1 MKKFYLTLLP
11 CCIMFYQTIP
21 AQNEVLFTL
30 VNKTG
35 FDFIDIYISPADQNQ
50 WSEDMTFGLF
60 NNYEQ
65 KDLRIKTKSEI
76 CSYDLKAV
84 RLDSTELIFKNL
96 NLCKML
102 IVTLLYEFDEPTF
115 VQDLILENQTDY
127 TFMEIYVRDLPTSP
141 WGLNVLGTNALTPR
155 EKALISIKQGNSK
168 SCSYDIKTV
177 LINRKELIYR
187 NVNICNQSHI
197 VLLRYQGK
205 PYSSFDF

>member
-1 MKKFYLTLLP
+1 MKKSYLIFFLST
-11 CCIMFYQTIP
+11 IIFYQTIP

-84 RLDSTELIFKNL
+84 RLDSTELVFKNL

-102 IVTLLYEFDEPTF
+102 IVTLLYEFNEPTF

-141 WGLNVLGTNALTPR
+141 WGMNILGTNALTPR
-155 EKALISIKQGNSK
+155 EKTLISIKQGNSK

>member
-1 MKKFYLTLLP
+1 MIF
-11 CCIMFYQTIP
+11 CQTTP

-35 FDFIDIYISPADQNQ
+35 FDFIDIYISPANQNQ
-50 WSEDMTFGLF
+50 WSEDLTLGLF

-65 KDLRIKTKSEI
+65 KDLKIKTKSEV

-84 RLDSTELIFKNL
+84 RLDSTELVFKDL

-102 IVTLLYEFDEPTF
+102 IVTLLYEFDEPAF
-115 VQDLILENQTDY
+115 VQDLIIENQTDY
-127 TFMEIYVRDLPTSP
+127 TFMEIYARDLPASP
-141 WGLNVLGTNALTPR
+141 WGLNILGTNALTPR
-155 EKALISIKQGNSK
+155 EKAIISIKQGNGK
-168 SCSYDIKTV
+168 TCSYDIKGI
-177 LINRKELIYR
+177 LRNGREIIFR

>member
-1 MKKFYLTLLP
+1 MKKFYSIFFLST
-11 CCIMFYQTIP
+11 IIFHQTIP
-21 AQNEVLFTL
+21 AQNEVTFTL
-30 VNKTG
+30 INKTG
-35 FDFIDIYISPADQNQ
+35 FDFIDVYISPADQNQ
-50 WSEDMTFGLF
+50 WSEDLTLGLF
-60 NNYEQ
+60 NNFEQ

-84 RLDSTELIFKNL
+84 RLDSTELVFKNL

-102 IVTLLYEFDEPTF
+102 IVTLLYEFNEPTF
-115 VQDLILENQTDY
+115 VQDLIIENHTDY

>member
-1 MKKFYLTLLP
+1 
-11 CCIMFYQTIP
+11 
-21 AQNEVLFTL
+21 
-30 VNKTG
+30 
-35 FDFIDIYISPADQNQ
+35 
-50 WSEDMTFGLF
+50 
-60 NNYEQ
+60 
-65 KDLRIKTKSEI
+65 
-76 CSYDLKAV
+76 
-84 RLDSTELIFKNL
+84 
-96 NLCKML
+96 ML
-102 IVTLLYEFDEPTF
+102 MVTLLYEFNEPTF

-127 TFMEIYVRDLPTSP
+127 TFMEIYVRDFPTSP

-155 EKALISIKQGNSK
+155 EKVLISIKQGNSK

>member
-1 MKKFYLTLLP
+1 MKKFYLTLLL

-50 WSEDMTFGLF
+50 WSEDLTLGLF

-84 RLDSTELIFKNL
+84 RLDSTELVFKNL

-102 IVTLLYEFDEPTF
+102 IVTLLYEFNEPTF

-141 WGLNVLGTNALTPR
+141 WGMNILGTNALTPR

>member
-1 MKKFYLTLLP
+1 MKKFYLTLLL

-50 WSEDMTFGLF
+50 WSEDLTLGLF

-205 PYSSFDF
+205 PYGSFDF

>member
-1 MKKFYLTLLP
+1 MKKFYLTLLL

-50 WSEDMTFGLF
+50 WSEDLTLGLF

-76 CSYDLKAV
+76 CLYDLKAV

-141 WGLNVLGTNALTPR
+141 WGMNILGTNALTPR

>member
-1 MKKFYLTLLP
+1 MKKFYLTLLL

-50 WSEDMTFGLF
+50 WSEDLTLGLF

-141 WGLNVLGTNALTPR
+141 WGMNILGTNALTPR

>member
-1 MKKFYLTLLP
+1 MKKFYLTLLL

-50 WSEDMTFGLF
+50 WSEDLTLGLF

>member
-1 MKKFYLTLLP
+1 MKKFYLTLLL

-50 WSEDMTFGLF
+50 WSEDLTLGLF

-84 RLDSTELIFKNL
+84 RLDSTELVFKNL

-102 IVTLLYEFDEPTF
+102 IVTLLYEFNEPTF
-115 VQDLILENQTDY
+115 VQDLIIENHTDY

>member
-1 MKKFYLTLLP
+1 MKKYYLTLLLYS
-11 CCIMFYQTIP
+11 IIFYQTVP

-50 WSEDMTFGLF
+50 WSEDLTLGLF

-65 KDLRIKTKSEI
+65 KDLRLKTNSEI

-84 RLDSTELIFKNL
+84 RLDSTELVFKNL

-102 IVTLLYEFDEPTF
+102 IVTLLYEFDEPSF
-115 VQDLILENQTDY
+115 VQDIILENYTDY
-127 TFMEIYVRDLPTSP
+127 TFMEIYVRDLPTSS

-155 EKALISIKQGNSK
+155 EKAFISIKQGNSK
-168 SCSYDIKTV
+168 SCMYDIKTV
-177 LINRKELIYR
+177 LRNGKELLYR
-187 NVNICNQSHI
+187 SINICNQSHI

-205 PYSSFDF
+205 PYSGFE

>member
-1 MKKFYLTLLP
+1 MKKFYLTLLL

-50 WSEDMTFGLF
+50 WSEDLTLGLF

-84 RLDSTELIFKNL
+84 RLDSTELVFKNL

-102 IVTLLYEFDEPTF
+102 IVTLLYEFNEPTF

-127 TFMEIYVRDLPTSP
+127 TFMEIYVRDFPTSP

-155 EKALISIKQGNSK
+155 EKVLISIKQGNSK

>member
-1 MKKFYLTLLP
+1 MKKFYLTLLL

-50 WSEDMTFGLF
+50 WSEDLKLGLF

-84 RLDSTELIFKNL
+84 RLDSTELVFKNL

-102 IVTLLYEFDEPTF
+102 IVTLLYEFNEPTF